1 MNAADVIA
9 ALHLPSAARL
19 DRRVPKKLLIENG
32 SPTSADKRRIN
43 AGVEE
48 LVWVAALKSAAI
60 GVLEYRDDRREY
72 PEIAVLSLV
81 LRESARPAR
90 LVELVHRA
98 IPYPVLLVT
107 TQAETVS
114 VSVAHKRIAQNEPG
128 KVVLDGPVMETV
140 VSPAALGLFNIAAQP
155 KSNMLAFYQGW
166 TECLEATQAG
176 QITGHYSLAR
186 DPTARREALAV
197 YGRLVRE
204 IARLRA
210 RAERESQVSR
220 RVELN
225 LALRKLEAELAEA
238 KERL

>member
-9 ALHLPSAARL
+9 AFELPGARL
-19 DRRVPKKLLIENG
+19 DRRIPKKLLIENG

-43 AGVEE
+43 EGVEE
-48 LVWVAALKSAAI
+48 LIWVAALKPPVI
-60 GVLEYRDDRREY
+60 GAHEYRDDQREY
-72 PEIAVLSLV
+72 LEIAVLSLA
-81 LRESARPAR
+81 LREAAKPAR

-98 IPYPVLLVT
+98 VPYPVLLVT

-114 VSVAHKRIAQNEPG
+114 VSVAHKRIAQNEPA
-128 KVVLDGPVMETV
+128 KVVLDGTVIETV
-140 VSPAALGLFNIAAQP
+140 VPPAALGLMSVVAQP
-155 KSNMLAFYQGW
+155 KTNMLAFYHGW
-166 TECLEATQAG
+166 TECIEAMQAG
-176 QITGHYSLAR
+176 QITGHYTLAR
-186 DPTARREALAV
+186 DPAARREALAA
-197 YGRLVRE
+197 YARLVRE

-238 KERL
+238 KQRL

>member
-9 ALHLPSAARL
+9 ALQLPFAARL

-48 LVWVAALKSAAI
+48 LVWVAALKPAAI
-60 GVLEYRDDRREY
+60 GVPEYRDDEREY
-72 PEIAVLSLV
+72 LEVAVLSLV

-98 IPYPVLLVT
+98 VPYPVLLVT
-107 TQAETVS
+107 TQTETVS
-114 VSVAHKRIAQNEPG
+114 VSAAHKRLAQSEPG

-140 VSPAALGLFNIAAQP
+140 VPRAALGLFNVAAQP
-155 KSNMLAFYQGW
+155 KSDMLAFYQGW

-176 QITGHYSLAR
+176 QITGYYSLAR

-197 YGRLVRE
+197 YARLVRE
-204 IARLRA
+204 IARLRT

-238 KERL
+238 KERM